1 MNREK
6 LKKKTLEMVK
16 SRPGKKFRRR
26 ELYNMMRS
34 KQLGYQDFK
43 RLLDG
48 LVETGEIERTGGRRF
63 ALPVQ
68 KEVMTGV
75 FTASRGGHGF
85 IRLPNGETIFVKRG
99 KNGEALT
106 GDTVQIRIR
115 KRGRVGVSRT
125 GVIVSVVERSTKP
138 VIGIFARHGT
148 TEYVIP
154 QDKGFLSNLLIKNRG
169 EHPAQEGDLVVCR
182 VEMPV
187 RGFSRHMCVVTEVL
201 GDPEAPGVDVLTI
214 MRRHNLPAVF
224 PEEVLRES
232 EMIPGDLDEDTLAK
246 RRDLRGTVTF
256 TIDPVDAKDFDDAI
270 SLSRTEAGW
279 YELGIHIA
287 DVAYYM
293 KDNTL
298 MDIEAKRRGMSCY
311 LVDRVLPMLPER
323 LSNDLCSLKP
333 GVDRLTK
340 SVFATLDETGAI
352 TGHEIVNTVIRSSMR
367 LTYGQ
372 AQDYLDGKTAD
383 SGDEIPPGVGEAL
396 SILSELTDVLV
407 ARRTDR
413 GAVDLDLPETKVILD
428 AAGKPVDI
436 VRRTREKAHRMIEEA
451 MLLANTITAEVLAEK
466 NTPFLYR
473 IHDKPSAEKLETFAD
488 IVMALGYQFDPG
500 KAHEQ
505 EYIQA
510 FLASLKGKKNEQ
522 ILNMLLLRS
531 MKKAGYSP
539 RNIGHY
545 GLALSTY
552 AHFTS
557 PIRRYPDLIVHRR
570 LDDVILGNGSGIEH
584 DFGYYEDLGSELTER
599 EITIDNAERDSIKM
613 KTAEFMEK
621 HIGEEFEGAVSGII
635 PIGIFVGLDRFFVE
649 GLIHASTL
657 DDDYYEMEPGGVVM
671 SGRHRGRR
679 FTFGDR
685 LRVVVTSVVKE
696 RGEVNFAL
704 VERLDGK
711 KKRKKK

>member
-43 RLLDG
+43 RVLDG
-48 LVETGEIERTGGRRF
+48 LVEAGEIERTEGRKF

-75 FTASRGGHGF
+75 FTTSRGGHGF
-85 IRLPNGETIFVKRG
+85 VRLPDGETIFVKRG
-99 KNGEALT
+99 KSGEALS
-106 GDTVQIRIR
+106 GDTVQIRIP

-125 GVIVSVVERSTKP
+125 GVVVSVVERSTKP
-138 VIGIFARHGT
+138 VIGIFARHGA
-148 TEYVIP
+148 TEYIIP

-169 EHPAQEGDLVVCR
+169 EYPAQEGDLVVCR

-214 MRRHNLPAVF
+214 IRRHNLTVVF

-232 EMIPGDLDEDTLAK
+232 EVIPGDLDEDTLAK

-270 SLSRTEAGW
+270 SLSRTETGG
-279 YELGIHIA
+279 YELGVHIA
-287 DVAYYM
+287 DVAHYV
-293 KDNTL
+293 KDNSL

-323 LSNDLCSLKP
+323 LSNELCSLKP

-352 TGHEIVNTVIRSSMR
+352 TSHEIVNTVIRSSMR

-372 AQDYLDGKTAD
+372 AQDYLDGKTTD
-383 SGDEIPPGVGEAL
+383 SNDEISPGMGEAL
-396 SILSELTDVLV
+396 SILSELTDVLF

-413 GAVDLDLPETKVILD
+413 GAVDLDLPETKVVLD
-428 AAGKPVDI
+428 DAGKPIDI
-436 VRRTREKAHRMIEEA
+436 IRRTREKAHRMIEEA

-466 NTPFLYR
+466 KAPFLYR

-488 IVMALGYQFDPG
+488 IAMALGYQFDSR

-510 FLASLKGKKNEQ
+510 FLASLKGEKSEQ

-552 AHFTS
+552 THFTS

-570 LDDVILGNGSGIEH
+570 LDDVILGNGGGIEH
-584 DFGYYEDLGSELTER
+584 DFGYYEDLGNELTEQ

-635 PIGIFVGLDRFFVE
+635 PIGVFVRLDRFFVE
-649 GLIHASTL
+649 GLIHAATL

-679 FTFGDR
+679 FTFGDH
-685 LRVVVTSVVKE
+685 LRVVVISVVKE